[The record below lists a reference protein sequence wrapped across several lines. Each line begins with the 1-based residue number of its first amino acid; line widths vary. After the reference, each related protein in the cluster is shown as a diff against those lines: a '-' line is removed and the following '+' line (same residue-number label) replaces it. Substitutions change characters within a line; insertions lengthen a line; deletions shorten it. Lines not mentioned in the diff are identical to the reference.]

1 MYYDTYMSFTINKE
15 VKMTK
20 SETHMRLQAIEEYV
34 DAVADYHEAKLLLA
48 EMMKRVVSAV
58 DSNKAAGINKPDPL
72 GAIVRTRPY
81 VVSPPQIDDAIQR
94 VTTTIARARK
104 PVNKKPRTP
113 NSKRNSPGQSKK
125 LVYEALPGSANDVA
139 KRTGLSRGQVTAA
152 VAELIGAGVAEKY
165 GSRGNTTYAV
175 KGDRIDLSPRGF
187 AGLHYNA
194 PLAG

>member
-1 MYYDTYMSFTINKE
+1 MYYDTYMSFTTNKE

-58 DSNKAAGINKPDPL
+58 DSNKAAGISKPDPL
-72 GAIVRTRPY
+72 GAIIRTRPY
-81 VVSPPQIDDAIQR
+81 VISPPQIDAAIQR
-94 VTTTIARARK
+94 VTTTVARK
-104 PVNKKPRTP
+104 SVNKKPRTP

-125 LVYEALPGSANDVA
+125 LVYEALPGSAGDVA

-165 GSRGNTTYAV
+165 GSRGNTTYAT